1 MYDGIISAAPQM
13 VLSEP
18 LLAAAAL
25 ADYKVFIVFAG

>member
-1 MYDGIISAAPQM
+1 MMESIGQRRKWC
-13 VLSEP
+13 LSEP